1 MAGRIGSSSGS
12 LYRNEEDGVEI
23 KQIYWYKL
31 DVDQGKLKNI
41 IAPSGKK
48 HFEKPATLKVDKIYL
63 IVDSKQIVY
72 VGKTKQPI
80 RNRLRIGE
88 NPASKTG
95 YHGYKWL
102 EKDGCYTLAIIIIE
116 NKYSSEAIEAEI
128 VYNIRM
134 HEDRWPLF
142 QTEIH
147 FHNVDAEHKKVAKD
161 IYMFIMNK
169 IRVG

>member
-1 MAGRIGSSSGS
+1 MRT
-12 LYRNEEDGVEI
+12 LYRNEEELVV
-23 KQIYWYKL
+23 KQQIYWYRL

-48 HFEKPATLKVDKIYL
+48 HFEKPATLKGDKIYL
-63 IVDSKQIVY
+63 IIDNKQIVY

-88 NPASKTG
+88 NPDTKTG

-128 VYNIRM
+128 VYNIRK
-134 HEDRWPLF
+134 HEDQWPLF

-147 FHNVDAEHKKVAKD
+147 FHNVNAEQKKLAKD
-161 IYMFIMNK
+161 IYMFIMNEIK
-169 IRVG
+169 VG